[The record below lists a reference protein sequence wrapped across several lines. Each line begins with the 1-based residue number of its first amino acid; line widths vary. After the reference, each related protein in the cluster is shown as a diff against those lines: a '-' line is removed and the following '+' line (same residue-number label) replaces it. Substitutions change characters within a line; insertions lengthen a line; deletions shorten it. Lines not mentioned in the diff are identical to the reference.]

1 MKISSEELHSN
12 LKKFFGFDTFKG
24 DQEKIMMHL
33 IEGGNAFVLMPTGGG
48 KSLCYQ
54 LPALLMPGTAIV
66 VSPLI
71 ALMKNQVD
79 AIRGFVAGSAG
90 VAHFLNS
97 SLNKS
102 QIQEVK
108 DDLISGVTK
117 LLYVAPESL
126 TKEETVALL
135 KQIHISF
142 YAIDEAHCISEWG
155 HDFRPEYRNIRQIVE
170 ELGVAPI
177 IALTATATPKVQADI
192 QKNLCMMDAKVFKSS
207 FNRPNLY
214 YEVRDK
220 VNVRRELIKFIKE
233 NPGKSGIIYCL
244 SRKKTEEIAE
254 FLTVNGIKAL
264 PYHAGMDAATRARNQ
279 DMFLMEEVDVI
290 VATIAFGMGIDK
302 PDVRFVI
309 HYDIPKSLE
318 GYYQE
323 TGRAGRDG
331 KEGICITFYSYKD
344 ILKLEKF
351 MQGKPLSEQEIG
363 KQLLLETVAYAES
376 NRCRR
381 KILLNYFGED
391 YPQDNCCNCDNCLHP
406 QKLFEGKEYL
416 ETVLELVDSM
426 QENFKADH
434 LANILSGEINSIIK
448 SYKHHLSEF
457 FGIGKDKTPKFW
469 IAVIRQAIV
478 MHYLHKDIEQYGLV
492 SITDKGR
499 AFLQNPHSVML
510 AEDRE
515 FADGD
520 EEDDEDSAA
529 ISAVRHG
536 GGVGDPALF
545 SMLKDL
551 RKDMSRKLNLPTF
564 VIFSDPSLEDMS
576 IHYPVTLDELK
587 NCQGVGEGKARKFGR
602 EFVNLIAAYVEENDI
617 QRPEDIVVKSI
628 VNKSANKVY
637 IIQSIDRKIPL
648 EDIARAK
655 KMDQEEVLDEI
666 EAIVAAGTR
675 IDLDYYIRQTV
686 DDDKVEDIYD
696 YFKEEAQND
705 SVADAMKELG
715 PDYQEKEV
723 RLVRIKFLSEVAN

>member
-1 MKISSEELHSN
+1 M
-12 LKKFFGFDTFKG
+12 
-24 DQEKIMMHL
+24 
-33 IEGGNAFVLMPTGGG
+33 
-48 KSLCYQ
+48 CYQ

-79 AIRGFVAGSAG
+79 AIRGFISGSDG

-97 SLNKS
+97 SLNKA

-108 DDLISGVTK
+108 DDLLSGVTK

-126 TKEETVALL
+126 TKDETVALL
-135 KQIHISF
+135 RQIHISF

-155 HDFRPEYRNIRQIVE
+155 HDFRPEYRHIRRIVD
-170 ELGVAPI
+170 ELGSAPI

-220 VNVRRELIKFIKE
+220 VNVRKEMIKFIKE
-233 NPGKSGIIYCL
+233 NDGKSGIIYCL

-254 FLTVNGIKAL
+254 FLNVNGIKAL
-264 PYHAGMDAATRARNQ
+264 PYHAGMDAATRAKNQ

-331 KEGICITFYSYKD
+331 QEGKCITFYSYKD

-406 QKLFEGKEYL
+406 KKLFEGKEYL
-416 ETVLELVDSM
+416 ALVLELVDSM
-426 QENFKADH
+426 NENFKVDH
-434 LANILSGEINSIIK
+434 LANILTGETNSIIK

-457 FGIGKDKTPKFW
+457 FGMGKDKGVKFW
-469 IAVIRQAIV
+469 VAIIRQAVV
-478 MHYLHKDIEQYGLV
+478 MHFLHKDLEQYGLI
-492 SITDKGR
+492 SITPKGKE
-499 AFLQNPHSVML
+499 FLEHPHSVLM

-520 EEDDEDSAA
+520 EEEDEDSAA
-529 ISAVRHG
+529 VSAVRHG

-551 RKDMSRKLNLPTF
+551 RKDMSRKLKLPGF
-564 VIFSDPSLEDMS
+564 VIFTDPSLEDMS
-576 IHYPVTLDELK
+576 IHYPITLDELK
-587 NCQGVGEGKARKFGR
+587 NCQGVGEGKARKFGK
-602 EFVNLIAAYVEENDI
+602 EFISLIAKYVEEYNI
-617 QRPEDIVVKSI
+617 QRPEDIVVKSL

-637 IIQSIDRKIPL
+637 IIQNIDRKIPL
-648 EDIARAK
+648 EDIAEAK
-655 KMDQEEVLDEI
+655 NMELSDVLDEL

-675 IDLDYYIRQTV
+675 IDIDYYIRQTV
-686 DDDKVEDIYD
+686 DEDKVEDIYE
-696 YFKEEAQND
+696 YFKEEAQSD
-705 SVADAMKELG
+705 SIADAVKELG
-715 PDYQEKEV
+715 PDYEEEEI

>member
-24 DQEKIMMHL
+24 EQEKIITHL
-33 IEGGNAFVLMPTGGG
+33 IEGNNAFVLMPTGGG
-48 KSLCYQ
+48 KSMCYQ

-79 AIRGFVAGSAG
+79 AIRGFISGSDG

-97 SLNKS
+97 SLNKT

-108 DDLISGVTK
+108 DDLLSGVTK

-135 KQIHISF
+135 RQIHISF

-155 HDFRPEYRNIRQIVE
+155 HDFRPEYRHIRRIVD
-170 ELGVAPI
+170 ELGSAPI

-220 VNVRRELIKFIKE
+220 VNVKKEMIRFIKE
-233 NPGKSGIIYCL
+233 NEGKSGIIYCL

-254 FLTVNGIKAL
+254 FLNVNGIKAL
-264 PYHAGMDAATRARNQ
+264 PYHAGMDAATRAKNQ

-331 KEGICITFYSYKD
+331 EEGKCITFYSYKD

-363 KQLLLETVAYAES
+363 KLLLLETVAYAES

-391 YPQDNCCNCDNCLHP
+391 YPQDNCGNCDNCLHP
-406 QKLFEGKEYL
+406 KKLFEGQEYL

-426 QENFKADH
+426 KENFKAEH
-434 LANILSGEINSIIK
+434 LANILAGESNSIIK
-448 SYKHHLSEF
+448 SYNHHLSEF
-457 FGIGKDKTPKFW
+457 FGLGKDKGIKFW
-469 IAVIRQAIV
+469 IAIIRQAVV
-478 MHYLHKDIEQYGLV
+478 MHFLHKDLEQYGLI
-492 SITDKGR
+492 SITPEGKE
-499 AFLQNPHSVML
+499 FLEHPHSVMM

-529 ISAVRHG
+529 VSAVRHG
-536 GGVGDPALF
+536 GGVGDPVLF
-545 SMLKDL
+545 AMLKDL
-551 RKDMSRKLNLPTF
+551 RKDMSRKLKLPGF
-564 VIFSDPSLEDMS
+564 VIFTDPSLEDMS
-576 IHYPVTLDELK
+576 IHYPITLDELK
-587 NCQGVGEGKARKFGR
+587 NCQGVGEGKARKFGK
-602 EFVNLIAAYVEENDI
+602 EFINLIAKYVEENEI

-648 EDIARAK
+648 EDIAEARN
-655 KMDQEEVLDEI
+655 MEFSEILDEL

-675 IDLDYYIRQTV
+675 IDINYYIRQAV

-696 YFKEEAQND
+696 YFKEEAETD
-705 SVADAMKELG
+705 SIADAVKELG
-715 PDYQEKEV
+715 PDYQEEEI

>member
-12 LKKFFGFDTFKG
+12 LKKFFGYDTFKG
-24 DQEKIMMHL
+24 EQEKIITHL
-33 IEGGNAFVLMPTGGG
+33 IEGNNAFVLMPTGGG
-48 KSLCYQ
+48 KSMCYQ

-79 AIRGFVAGSAG
+79 AIRGFISGSDG

-97 SLNKS
+97 SLNKT

-108 DDLISGVTK
+108 DDLLSGVTK

-126 TKEETVALL
+126 TKDETVALL
-135 KQIHISF
+135 RQIHISF

-155 HDFRPEYRNIRQIVE
+155 HDFRPEYRHIRRIVD
-170 ELGVAPI
+170 ELGSAPI

-220 VNVRRELIKFIKE
+220 VNVRKEMIRFIKE
-233 NPGKSGIIYCL
+233 NEGKSGIIYCL

-254 FLTVNGIKAL
+254 FLNVNGIKAL
-264 PYHAGMDAATRARNQ
+264 PYHAGMDAATRAKNQ

-331 KEGICITFYSYKD
+331 QEGKCITFYSYKD

-406 QKLFEGKEYL
+406 KKLFEGKEYL
-416 ETVLELVDSM
+416 ALVLELVDSM
-426 QENFKADH
+426 NENFKVDH
-434 LANILSGEINSIIK
+434 LANILTGETNSIIK

-457 FGIGKDKTPKFW
+457 FGMGKDKGVKFW
-469 IAVIRQAIV
+469 VAIIRQAVV
-478 MHYLHKDIEQYGLV
+478 MHFLHKDLEQYGLI
-492 SITDKGR
+492 SITPKGKE
-499 AFLQNPHSVML
+499 FLEHPHSVLM

-520 EEDDEDSAA
+520 EEEDEDSAA
-529 ISAVRHG
+529 VSAVRHG

-551 RKDMSRKLNLPTF
+551 RKDMSRKLKLPGF
-564 VIFSDPSLEDMS
+564 VIFTDPSLEDMS
-576 IHYPVTLDELK
+576 IHYPITLDELK
-587 NCQGVGEGKARKFGR
+587 NCQGVGEGKARKFGK
-602 EFVNLIAAYVEENDI
+602 EFISLIAKYVEEYNI
-617 QRPEDIVVKSI
+617 QRPEDIVVKSL

-637 IIQSIDRKIPL
+637 IIQNIDRKIPL
-648 EDIARAK
+648 EDIAEAK
-655 KMDQEEVLDEI
+655 NMELSDVLDEL

-675 IDLDYYIRQTV
+675 IDIDYYIRQTV
-686 DDDKVEDIYD
+686 DEDKVEDIYE
-696 YFKEEAQND
+696 YFKEEAQSD
-705 SVADAMKELG
+705 SIADAVKELG
-715 PDYQEKEV
+715 PDYEEEEI